1 MGLIESA
8 GTMMLN
14 LAGSMMKIGYSGWEG
29 CIEITNQILVQN
41 PQNGDGWNVV
51 GPSSGI
57 YTLMSTIGASLLVLY
72 FVLGWLKESID
83 IRNNFTLE
91 NMFRFFVRFAI
102 AATIV
107 SSAASL
113 ATGMID
119 CSVAMVSQVAENNA
133 QNMEEVGD
141 VFSSVKLALE
151 DEGDEDGWMIVICG
165 MICLLLSIF
174 GSVIVIINGV
184 KIIITV
190 MQRIFKLL
198 IAVPFAPV
206 SLAGFAGG
214 HEFSQMGI
222 AWVKT
227 FIGYALEAVVI
238 AVALQISLVLMGNLS
253 IVSSLSSDNPDT
265 IYYIT
270 FATLSVVDACLP
282 MIAANACTSGAENI
296 VRHVMGVG

>member
-14 LAGSMMKIGYSGWEG
+14 LAGKMMKIGYSGWKG
-29 CIEITNQILVQN
+29 CMDITNQILVQN
-41 PQNGDGWNVV
+41 PNGSAAWDVV

-57 YTLMSTIGASLLVLY
+57 YTLMSTLGASLLVLY
-72 FVLGWLKESID
+72 FVLGWLNESID

-102 AATIV
+102 TATLV

-113 ATGMID
+113 STGIID
-119 CSVAMVSQVAENNA
+119 CSVAMVTQVADANA

-174 GSVIVIINGV
+174 ASVIVIINGV

-214 HEFSQMGI
+214 REFSQTGI
-222 AWVKT
+222 AWIKT

-238 AVALQISLVLMGNLS
+238 AVALQISLSLMGSLS
-253 IVSSLSSDNPDT
+253 IVSGLTSDSPDV

-270 FATLSVVDACLP
+270 FAVLSVVDSCLP

-296 VRHVMGVG
+296 VRHVLGVG